1 MIRKYLISL
10 LCFLM
15 ITQLFVG
22 VASADKSIQLYVNN
36 EKITRVHPI
45 VKSGVMYVPYR
56 PFFTALGFE
65 VAYDPVTGQI
75 SGVIKGSE
83 IKFWAGDDSIQ
94 YGRTIYY
101 LDGAIPVLHGQ
112 VYLPLR
118 LASDFAKYSVHYDK
132 PNLSVRLK
140 PYGYGEESAIQ
151 DLLTKYYETFSPRLL
166 SSDNLKL
173 GYMDREADSETY
185 QPVSGIKVL
194 DFKMTIDWIE
204 FTSPTEARLRVTY
217 IKNTEVLNQSNV
229 YLYNIRYERGQWKIA
244 NDALI
249 FSRME
254 MQL

>member
-1 MIRKYLISL
+1 
-10 LCFLM
+10 
-15 ITQLFVG
+15 
-22 VASADKSIQLYVNN
+22 
-36 EKITRVHPI
+36 
-45 VKSGVMYVPYR
+45 
-56 PFFTALGFE
+56 
-65 VAYDPVTGQI
+65 
-75 SGVIKGSE
+75 
-83 IKFWAGDDSIQ
+83 
-94 YGRTIYY
+94 
-101 LDGAIPVLHGQ
+101 
-112 VYLPLR
+112 
-118 LASDFAKYSVHYDK
+118 
-132 PNLSVRLK
+132 
-140 PYGYGEESAIQ
+140 
-151 DLLTKYYETFSPRLL
+151 TKYYETFSPRLL

-244 NDALI
+244 NDASI